1 MTSLSAIV
9 LLGMFG
15 SLVHEVYVSWTYD
28 PDKHL
33 KAWFDKKLL
42 PLIPADSVLRER
54 VQTEGF
60 RAQMISDCH
69 RLGKPPIVRVRV
81 SESKTW
87 SQIELK
93 YMDRNGNVLDTLVLE
108 VGTRSENT

>member
-1 MTSLSAIV
+1 MTSLSAIF
-9 LLGMFG
+9 LMGILG
-15 SLVHEVYVSWTYD
+15 SLAHEVYVSCTYD
-28 PDKHL
+28 PDKVM
-33 KAWFDKKLL
+33 KEWVDKKLL
-42 PLIPADSVLRER
+42 PLISADSVLRGR
-54 VQTEGF
+54 VNTEGF
-60 RAQMISDCH
+60 RAQLRRDCR
-69 RLGKPPIVRVRV
+69 RLNIPPVMRVRV